1 MQEKKWKAHRINIK
15 FLMVWGGKK
24 IFTPFLWRYTS
35 NLSADWK
42 ANEMLPVKEKDEVKR
57 VKFFIEFMVINN
69 TTH

>member
-1 MQEKKWKAHRINIK
+1 
-15 FLMVWGGKK
+15 MVWGGKK